1 MNTNNVPSLS
11 SFPEGFAAG
20 SSSPDRF
27 AGVEA
32 TSSGSFADECVLLFV
47 LLGLAGVPVM

>member
-11 SFPEGFAAG
+11 SFAEGFPAG

-32 TSSGSFADECVLLFV
+32 TSSASFPDEPVVIFV
-47 LLGLAGVPVM
+47 LLGLAAVPVM

>member
-11 SFPEGFAAG
+11 SFPEGFPAG

-32 TSSGSFADECVLLFV
+32 TSSASFLDEPVVLFV
-47 LLGLAGVPVM
+47 LLGLAAVPVM

>member
-11 SFPEGFAAG
+11 SFPEGFAVG

-32 TSSGSFADECVLLFV
+32 TSSGFFADERVLLFV

>member
-1 MNTNNVPSLS
+1 MNTNNVPSFS
-11 SFPEGFAAG
+11 SFPEAFSAG

-32 TSSGSFADECVLLFV
+32 TSSAGLLD
-47 LLGLAGVPVM
+47 LML